1 MDSLIAIVFILG
13 YAAIALEHPLR
24 MNKSAT
30 AVLLAVFCWL
40 LYMIGNNTDHDS
52 VLHQLSEH
60 LSGIA
65 EILFFLMGAMAIVE
79 LIDSHKGFRIVANLI
94 RTDSTI
100 KLLWIISIITFFL
113 SAILNNMTTAIV
125 MVSLLK
131 RLIEDKED
139 RKIMAGMV
147 IIAANAGGAWSPI
160 GDVTT
165 TMLWIGGQVS
175 PVNILKELF
184 LPSLI
189 SFLVPLIYQTFLMK
203 IQAKED
209 KKKLEPIKYSELLSS
224 ESHSSLVLFLGAGVL
239 IFIPVFKAITNLPPY
254 MGMLFGLGILWAVTE
269 FLHSPF
275 EERKHLRVS
284 HVLSRI
290 DLTSLMFFLGIL
302 LAVAALESIGIL
314 QSMASWLDHTIADK
328 NVIIITLGLLS
339 SVIDNVPLV
348 AATMG
353 MYPISQFPLDH
364 KIWEMIAYCAG
375 TGGSILIIGSAAGV
389 VVMGMEKIE
398 FFWYVKRISFTALLG
413 YFAGVFIYLL
423 MIMLQGN

>member
-1 MDSLIAIVFILG
+1 VQTIIGILFILG
-13 YAAIALEHPLR
+13 YAAIAMEHPLGV
-24 MNKSAT
+24 NKSAT
-30 AVLLAVFCWL
+30 AILLAVLCWL
-40 LYMIGNNTDHDS
+40 LYMISSITDHES

-60 LSGIA
+60 LSEIA
-65 EILFFLMGAMAIVE
+65 EILFFLMGALTIVE

-94 RTDSTI
+94 RADSKI
-100 KLLWIISIITFFL
+100 KLLWIISAITFFL
-113 SAILNNMTTAIV
+113 SAVLNNMTTAIV
-125 MVSLLK
+125 MVSILK
-131 RLIEDKED
+131 RLIEDKQD

-165 TMLWIGGQVS
+165 TMLWIGGQVT
-175 PVNILKELF
+175 PLNIMKELF
-184 LPSLI
+184 VPSVVSL
-189 SFLVPLIYQTFLMK
+189 LVPLLYQSFFMRVSRT
-203 IQAKED
+203 EG
-209 KKKLEPIKYSELLSS
+209 LEKFSASKRHELPPP
-224 ESHSSLVLFLGAGVL
+224 ESHSSLVLFLGASVL
-239 IFIPVFKAITNLPPY
+239 IFVPVFKTITNLPPY
-254 MGMLFGLGILWAVTE
+254 MGMLLGLGIVWVVTE

-290 DLTSLMFFLGIL
+290 DLTSLLFFLGIL
-302 LAVAALESIGIL
+302 LSVAALESTGIL
-314 QSMASWLDHTIADK
+314 QSVASWLDHAIANK
-328 NVIIITLGLLS
+328 NILVTTLGLLS

-353 MYPISQFPLDH
+353 MYPLSQFPVDD

-398 FFWYVKRISFTALLG
+398 FFWYLRRISFLALLG
-413 YFAGVFIYLL
+413 YLAGVLVFILEK
-423 MIMLQGN
+423 N

>member
-1 MDSLIAIVFILG
+1 MQTVIGILFILG
-13 YAAIALEHPLR
+13 YAAIAMEHPLR
-24 MNKSAT
+24 VNKSAT
-30 AVLLAVFCWL
+30 AILLAVLCWL
-40 LYMIGNNTDHDS
+40 LYMISGTTDHES
-52 VLHQLSEH
+52 VLRQLSEH
-60 LSGIA
+60 LSEIA

-94 RTDSTI
+94 RADSKI
-100 KLLWIISIITFFL
+100 KLLWIISALTFFL

-125 MVSLLK
+125 MVSILK
-131 RLIEDKED
+131 RLIEDKQD

-165 TMLWIGGQVS
+165 TMLWIGGQVT
-175 PVNILKELF
+175 PLNIVRELF
-184 LPSLI
+184 VPSVVSL
-189 SFLVPLIYQTFLMK
+189 LVPLLYQSFFMRVSRT
-203 IQAKED
+203 EG
-209 KKKLEPIKYSELLSS
+209 LEKFSASNRHELPPP
-224 ESHSSLVLFLGAGVL
+224 ESHSTLVLFLGACVL
-239 IFIPVFKAITNLPPY
+239 IFVPVFKTITNLPPY
-254 MGMLFGLGILWAVTE
+254 MGILLGLGILWVVTE

-290 DLTSLMFFLGIL
+290 DLTSLLFFLGIL
-302 LAVAALESIGIL
+302 LSVAALESSGIL
-314 QSMASWLDHTIADK
+314 RSVASWLDHTITNKDIL
-328 NVIIITLGLLS
+328 VTSLGLLS

-353 MYPISQFPLDH
+353 MYPLSQFPVDD

-398 FFWYVKRISFTALLG
+398 FFWYLRRIGFMALLG
-413 YFAGVFIYLL
+413 YLAGVLMFILEK
-423 MIMLQGN
+423 N